1 MQIIKCLPK
10 AQSHYQQRRQPLPPV
25 VYIYTPFFSLGREM
39 SVDYALRRKREFPG
53 WPWLLGVSKA
63 GR

>member
-1 MQIIKCLPK
+1 MNRTVFQHP
-10 AQSHYQQRRQPLPPV
+10 QRRKPLPPV
-25 VYIYTPFFSLGREM
+25 VYIYTLFSLDGRVM
-39 SVDYALRRKREFPG
+39 SVDYALRMGRKFPG